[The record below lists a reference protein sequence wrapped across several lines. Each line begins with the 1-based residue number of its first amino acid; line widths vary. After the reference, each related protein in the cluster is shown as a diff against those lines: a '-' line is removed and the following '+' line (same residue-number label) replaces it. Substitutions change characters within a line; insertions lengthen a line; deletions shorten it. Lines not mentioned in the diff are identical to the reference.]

1 MDSIYMSPIIIN
13 INAIILW
20 SDQTPFHCDSEVC
33 TVNKSRPVEHIR
45 TNPLTYEYC
54 DNSNGMHT
62 PNDGIIADVQINS
75 EEGDMEISITDL
87 LLDYVNEVHF
97 EIHIYTTA
105 LKVHK

>member
-1 MDSIYMSPIIIN
+1 MDSMYMSPIIIN
-13 INAIILW
+13 ATMLR

-54 DNSNGMHT
+54 DNTNGMHT

-87 LLDYVNEVHF
+87 LLDYVNEMHF